1 METPLELVRRLRKVS
16 KPLRDQLRRRVS
28 PTRVQRTVRLAP
40 GDWQPKRRRWHVLV
54 DLVTE
59 HCPDSGVLVAEV
71 GTHTGYTAAHLLKYC
86 PQIEK
91 LYAID
96 LERADPS
103 VDLLADLDRSELI
116 LGHSDECAKM
126 FDDETFHLVF
136 IDADHSEDAVLNDL
150 RAWIPKVKRG
160 GLITGHDYGSQ
171 KHTDVKAAVDS
182 YFAGHPHPVRLEANK
197 VWWTLK

>member
-1 METPLELVRRLRKVS
+1 MKLVRRLRKVS
-16 KPLRDQLRRRVS
+16 KPLRDRIRRHAGT
-28 PTRVQRTVRLAP
+28 TRVQRKVRLTP

-59 HCPDSGVLVAEV
+59 YCPDSGVLVAEV
-71 GTHTGYTAAHLLKYC
+71 GTHTGFTAAHLLKYC

-96 LERADPS
+96 LQRPEPS
-103 VDLLADLDRSELI
+103 VDLISDLDRAELI
-116 LGHSDECAKM
+116 LGYSDECAKR
-126 FDDETFHLVF
+126 FDDEMFHLVF

-160 GLITGHDYGSQ
+160 GLITGHDYDSHNHPG
-171 KHTDVKAAVDS
+171 VKAAVDS
-182 YFAGHPHPVRLEANK
+182 YFAGHAHPVRLEANK

>member
-1 METPLELVRRLRKVS
+1 
-16 KPLRDQLRRRVS
+16 
-28 PTRVQRTVRLAP
+28 
-40 GDWQPKRRRWHVLV
+40 
-54 DLVTE
+54 
-59 HCPDSGVLVAEV
+59 
-71 GTHTGYTAAHLLKYC
+71 
-86 PQIEK
+86 
-91 LYAID
+91 
-96 LERADPS
+96 
-103 VDLLADLDRSELI
+103 
-116 LGHSDECAKM
+116 M